1 MTKRVVAAMSGG
13 VDSSVAAAR
22 LVDQGYDVVGIH
34 LALAKVKGHAG
45 GKGCC
50 TLDDAR
56 QNAPTPG
63 LGFGNIPLKRPTTLQ
78 AGRSCHWGAAP
89 DPPETQNRARSCR
102 LARYRA
108 HAPACRS
115 TRLR

>member
-1 MTKRVVAAMSGG
+1 MTKKVVAAMSGG

-22 LVDQGYDVVGIH
+22 LVDQGYEVVGIH

-56 QNAPTPG
+56 DARRVADR
-63 LGFGNIPLKRPTTLQ
+63 LGIPFYVWDVSDEFQKEVILLLSRYLGRTLVVRPFFVY
-78 AGRSCHWGAAP
+78 P
-89 DPPETQNRARSCR
+89 KP
-102 LARYRA
+102 
-108 HAPACRS
+108 
-115 TRLR
+115 

>member
-50 TLDDAR
+50 TLDDAHGDFVIGKEGKG
-56 QNAPTPG
+56 TPEY
-63 LGFGNIPLKRPTTLQ
+63 FKVAITF
-78 AGRSCHWGAAP
+78 AGR
-89 DPPETQNRARSCR
+89 TRSMFLG
-102 LARYRA
+102 LAKG
-108 HAPACRS
+108 PS
-115 TRLR
+115 LD

>member
-50 TLDDAR
+50 TL
-56 QNAPTPG
+56 
-63 LGFGNIPLKRPTTLQ
+63 
-78 AGRSCHWGAAP
+78 
-89 DPPETQNRARSCR
+89 
-102 LARYRA
+102 
-108 HAPACRS
+108 
-115 TRLR
+115 

>member
-56 QNAPTPG
+56 DARRVADR
-63 LGFGNIPLKRPTTLQ
+63 LGIPFIFGM
-78 AGRSCHWGAAP
+78 
-89 DPPETQNRARSCR
+89 
-102 LARYRA
+102 LAKNFKEK
-108 HAPACRS
+108 
-115 TRLR
+115 